1 MKITTLNIG
10 SLPASYGIVLGRRG
24 ENEATQ
30 IIFDVSSLVSTY
42 GDGSA
47 VLMVKRPTDTDAYP
61 AVIDR
66 DGNTVVWT
74 ITTTETEVKGSGK
87 CELFWYIGE
96 ALAKS
101 IVFRTVVMED
111 IGAVV
116 SEPPD
121 PYESWVD
128 SLTELGAEA
137 QEYARQAASSADDA
151 EAAAAQITGM
161 TADAETLPVGA
172 EATASYSDGVMH
184 FGIPTGPAGPQGPQG
199 EQGPQGVQGET
210 GPVGAA
216 GPQGERGPQ
225 GIQGP
230 PGATGPKGDTGATG
244 PKGDT
249 GDTGEQGP
257 AGVGV
262 PAGGSAG
269 QVLAKASGTDYDTE
283 WINQSGGGGG
293 TSDYNDLS
301 NKPSI
306 GGVTLSGNKTP
317 AQLGL
322 AAASDIPTVP
332 VQSVNGKTGAV
343 VLGASDVGALPD
355 DTAIPSKT
363 SDLTNDS
370 GYVNASGAASAAPVQ
385 SVNGKT
391 GTVVLNA
398 SDVGAGTY
406 SKPSTGI
413 PASDMSSA
421 VQTSLGKA
429 DTALQT
435 APVTSVNGNTGAV
448 VLTIPSTA
456 ADVGAIAA
464 PSSPATGAFLVYNG
478 SAWVAQTLATWQGG
492 SY

>member
-1 MKITTLNIG
+1 MKVTTLNIG

-24 ENEATQ
+24 ETEATQ
-30 IIFDVSSLVSTY
+30 IIFDVSSLVSAY

-61 AVIDR
+61 AVIERVD
-66 DGNTVVWT
+66 DTVVWT
-74 ITTTETEVKGSGK
+74 ITTTETEHKGSGK

-116 SEPPD
+116 SDPPD

-128 SLTELGAEA
+128 SLTALGAEA
-137 QEYARQAASSADDA
+137 QEYARQASISADDA

-161 TADAETLPVGA
+161 TAEAETLSTGS
-172 EATASYSDGVMH
+172 EATASYSDGVLH

-210 GPVGAA
+210 GPAGAT

-230 PGATGPKGDTGATG
+230 TGATGATGATG
-244 PKGDT
+244 PQGPKGDK

-257 AGVGV
+257 AGIGI
-262 PAGGSAG
+262 PTGGSAG

-283 WINQSGGGGG
+283 WINQSGGGG

-301 NKPSI
+301 NKPQI
-306 GGVTLSGNKTP
+306 NGVTLSGNKTA

-322 AAASDIPTVP
+322 AAASDIPAVP
-332 VQSVNGKTGAV
+332 VQSVNGKTGA
-343 VLGASDVGALPD
+343 
-355 DTAIPSKT
+355 
-363 SDLTNDS
+363 
-370 GYVNASGAASAAPVQ
+370 
-385 SVNGKT
+385 
-391 GTVVLNA
+391 VVLNA

-406 SKPSTGI
+406 SKPSGGI
-413 PASDMSSA
+413 PASDLASA

-429 DTALQT
+429 NSALQ
-435 APVTSVNGNTGAV
+435 SV
-448 VLTIPSTA
+448 PSTYRTSA
-456 ADVGAIAA
+456 AQDTIDATKITA

-478 SAWVAQTLATWQGG
+478 TAWVAQTLSTWQGG

>member
-30 IIFDVSSLVSTY
+30 INFDVSSLVSTY

-61 AVIDR
+61 AVIERVD
-66 DGNTVVWT
+66 DTVVWT
-74 ITTTETEVKGSGK
+74 ITTTETEAKGDGK
-87 CELFWYIGE
+87 VELFWYVDE

-101 IVFRTVVMED
+101 IVYRTIVLED

-116 SEPPD
+116 SDPPD

-128 SLTELGAEA
+128 SLTALGAEA
-137 QEYARQAASSADDA
+137 QECARQAASSADDA

-161 TADAETLPVGA
+161 TAEAETLPVGS
-172 EATASYSDGVMH
+172 EATASYSDGVMY

-199 EQGPQGVQGET
+199 IQGPRGAQGET
-210 GPVGAA
+210 GPAGAT

-230 PGATGPKGDTGATG
+230 TGATGATGATG
-244 PKGDT
+244 PQGPKGDK

-257 AGVGV
+257 AGVGI
-262 PAGGSAG
+262 PAGGAAG

-343 VLGASDVGALPD
+343 VLSASDVGALPSS
-355 DTAIPSKT
+355 TSIPTKT

-391 GTVVLNA
+391 GTVVLTA

-406 SKPSTGI
+406 SKPSGGI
-413 PASDMSSA
+413 PASDLASA

-429 DTALQT
+429 NSALQSVPSTYRTSAAQDVIDATKIT
-435 APVTSVNGNTGAV
+435 APSY
-448 VLTIPSTA
+448 
-456 ADVGAIAA
+456 
-464 PSSPATGAFLVYNG
+464 PATGAFLVYNG
-478 SAWVAQTLATWQGG
+478 SAWVAQTLSVWQGG

>member
-30 IIFDVSSLVSTY
+30 IVFDVASLVSTY

-61 AVIDR
+61 AVIERVD
-66 DGNTVVWT
+66 DTVVWT
-74 ITTTETEVKGSGK
+74 ITTTETENKGDGK
-87 CELFWYIGE
+87 VELFWYVNE
-96 ALAKS
+96 TLAKS
-101 IVFRTVVMED
+101 IVYRTIVLED

-116 SEPPD
+116 SDPPD

-128 SLTELGAEA
+128 SLTALGAEA

-161 TADAETLPVGA
+161 TAEAETLPVGS
-172 EATASYSDGVMH
+172 EATASYSDGVLY

-210 GPVGAA
+210 GPAGAT

-230 PGATGPKGDTGATG
+230 TGATGATGATG
-244 PKGDT
+244 PAGPKGDK

-257 AGVGV
+257 AGVGI
-262 PAGGSAG
+262 PSGGSAG
-269 QVLAKASGTDYDTE
+269 QVLAKASATDYDTH

-301 NKPSI
+301 NKPQI
-306 GGVTLSGNKTP
+306 NGVTLSGNKTA

-322 AAASDIPTVP
+322 AAASDIPAVP

-343 VLGASDVGALPD
+343 VLS
-355 DTAIPSKT
+355 
-363 SDLTNDS
+363 
-370 GYVNASGAASAAPVQ
+370 
-385 SVNGKT
+385 
-391 GTVVLNA
+391 A

-406 SKPSTGI
+406 TKPSTGI
-413 PASDMSSA
+413 PASDLTSA

-448 VLTIPSTA
+448 VLSIPSTA

-478 SAWVAQTLATWQGG
+478 TAWVAQTLATWSGG